1 MALIGKPEE
10 QRTAFSEREGMTPT
24 MTDQSE
30 QELSVQSVPVQEVR
44 FSIFENSS
52 YIGERF
58 ISKDHISIG
67 SSNEADVVL
76 DHQGVANI
84 HAYVEFENGQAILK
98 NKYPNNGLSLNG
110 RSVKSSEL
118 NHRDVIEIGPFSL
131 KIKIVASKARDTE
144 SKRENEV
151 EKPSENVVRDMSKA
165 TMADTRF
172 SLTLINEFD
181 SNKSRRDAAKRLAKI
196 ISSDADKIEHFLR
209 TSNGPLKKNLDS
221 HGVGRWQRAL
231 DKAGF
236 AYVIQLMDIDQYSVP
251 LHRRK
256 VRKRHEDGLLPDK
269 GYVIDRRK
277 TKKPLQHKRRSIP
290 QYMDD
295 EDEDD
300 LWETPFLLKTKLAEV
315 TKEGKAQHGMPS
327 QLMVIKTIGDSVADV
342 RFLRKG
348 EKYSIPKEK
357 GHLRL
362 VEDKGEDKAYV
373 YIHSQFEG
381 HVYQNGDR
389 KTELG
394 RYKTKEYLYRK
405 RKELYRIPF
414 PKRGVV
420 TIYDE
425 LCEYR
430 ISQTRVLPSPNVT
443 VSETPSTFTWRHW
456 VSSMGSH
463 LFVLLCILIYGLFQN
478 NTPEKIEPV
487 FVRVDPA
494 LIKQLELKKTP
505 EIPKKEVQPP
515 KPEPRPV
522 AKKVTP
528 AKKIPPKRVAKAAP
542 KKTQQKKSRK
552 TPATDQASHKDPN
565 AGGGF
570 GKGNITNRN
579 INQTG
584 ILSILGS
591 KSPGDGNA
599 DVVSVT
605 NLDAVRVP
613 GATEKNFSVG
623 GIKGSLGDGKIVVA
637 TGEFVQTKESRQIL
651 RSAGASGDGGV
662 AALERGDTGK
672 KRVQAMV
679 TARLNRTVKIEGG
692 MSREMVKRVID
703 QHLSEITYCYESAL
717 ISNPT
722 IMGRIAFEW
731 KILMSG
737 EVGEIRILASSV
749 NSHEV
754 HDCIKSAIKSWQFPK
769 PVGTEVIVSYPFVF
783 DLVAF

>member
-1 MALIGKPEE
+1 MALTRTPEE
-10 QRTAFSEREGMTPT
+10 QRIEFSETDGMTSVI
-24 MTDQSE
+24 TDRSE
-30 QELSVQSVPVQEVR
+30 SEPSARSYPFQEVH
-44 FSIFENSS
+44 FSIFEHSS
-52 YIGERF
+52 FIGERL
-58 ISKDHISIG
+58 IAKDHISIG
-67 SSNEADVVL
+67 SSHEADVVL
-76 DHQGVANI
+76 DHEGVANI
-84 HAYVEFENGQAILK
+84 HAFVHFDNGQAYLK

-110 RSVKSSEL
+110 RAVKLSEL

-131 KIKIVASKARDTE
+131 KIKLAASKAIDTE
-144 SKRENEV
+144 NKGEAV
-151 EKPSENVVRDMSKA
+151 VGKISENVVRDKGKA
-165 TMADTRF
+165 AMADARF

-181 SNKSRRDAAKRLAKI
+181 SKKDRRNAAIRLAKI
-196 ISSDADKIEHFLR
+196 LSSDADKIERFLR
-209 TSNGPLKKNLDS
+209 KSKGPLKKDLDALA
-221 HGVGRWQRAL
+221 VGRWQRAL
-231 DKAGF
+231 DRAGLT
-236 AYVIQLMDIDQYSVP
+236 YVIQLTDIDQYSVP
-251 LHRRK
+251 LDHQRAREG
-256 VRKRHEDGLLPDK
+256 HEDGLLPDM

-277 TKKPLQHKRRSIP
+277 PKKPLHREQLFIA
-290 QYMDD
+290 QYIDD

-300 LWETPFLLKTKLAEV
+300 LWETPFLLKDKLADI
-315 TKEGKAQHGMPS
+315 TKEGKAQHMMPT

-373 YIHSQFEG
+373 YFNSQFEG
-381 HVYQNGDR
+381 HVYQQGDR

-394 RYKTKEYLYRK
+394 RYKTKKYLYRK

-414 PKRGVV
+414 PKKGLV
-420 TIYDE
+420 TIYDGP
-425 LCEYR
+425 CEYR
-430 ISQTRVLPSPNVT
+430 ISQTRVLPSPDVKGP
-443 VSETPSTFTWRHW
+443 ETPSTFTWRHW
-456 VSSMGSH
+456 ASSMGTH
-463 LFVLLCILIYGLFQN
+463 LFVLLCILIYGFFQT
-478 NTPEKIEPV
+478 NTPEKIESV
-487 FVRVDPA
+487 FAKVDPE
-494 LIKQLELKKTP
+494 LIKQLEMKKIP
-505 EIPKKEVQPP
+505 EAPKKELQPP
-515 KPEPRPV
+515 KPEPKPV
-522 AKKVTP
+522 AKKVAP
-528 AKKIPPKRVAKAAP
+528 AKKAPPKRVAKAAP
-542 KKTQQKKSRK
+542 KKTQQKKSQK
-552 TPATDQASHKDPN
+552 TPPTNQAPNKDPN

-570 GKGNITNRN
+570 GEGNIKNRN

-584 ILSILGS
+584 ILSLLGS
-591 KSPGDGNA
+591 KSPGDGHA

-651 RSAGASGDGGV
+651 RSAGVSGDGGV
-662 AALERGDTGK
+662 AALEKGDTGK

-679 TARLNRTVKIEGG
+679 TAKLNRTVKIEGG

-754 HDCIKSAIKSWQFPK
+754 HDCIKSTIKSWQFPK
-769 PVGTEVIVSYPFVF
+769 PVGSEVIVSYPFVF